1 MEDTEN
7 LNMFPNQGDRDDSFF
22 QGQMEVINGRA
33 WYRPA
38 TVSLEDLKLPCL
50 RSTREIYFY
59 GPKNRIAPCGVNEG
73 FDANNIDAM
82 YDCVNDVNNG
92 IKRKECNH
100 CWNDETHGTMSMRQ
114 KGNIGWSIPRHGN
127 SHTEFTLSNECP
139 AACIYCNST
148 YSSTWKQQILNS
160 KAKVPEE
167 LLTRNPLDI
176 PDVASKQ
183 SIDIFKNVVKYI
195 GEHPE
200 KLACVGLNGG
210 EPLLWLEKD
219 DNLYDILT
227 TFFDANQMW
236 NRSFRYDI
244 ITSLNVST
252 EECKKLI
259 AYCNSYKKKFPSFFP
274 VFQVSFE
281 STGPL
286 FNYVRYGNSW
296 DTFHKNLCLILSET
310 DYIVEIKA
318 MFNNVMTPGMTD
330 FINYV
335 NMLSKTYRPI
345 MVSQSIAS
353 ARPLGFNYLDESF
366 YQFIDNALSYIE
378 KNKMYL
384 TNVGSM
390 KAREGLIGTLQYIK
404 DIINTDTDKNRK
416 IEAIEFF
423 NWLKE
428 ERGQDLKEVNVH
440 LYDFLHKN
448 I

>member
-1 MEDTEN
+1 
-7 LNMFPNQGDRDDSFF
+7 
-22 QGQMEVINGRA
+22 
-33 WYRPA
+33 
-38 TVSLEDLKLPCL
+38 
-50 RSTREIYFY
+50 
-59 GPKNRIAPCGVNEG
+59 
-73 FDANNIDAM
+73 
-82 YDCVNDVNNG
+82 
-92 IKRKECNH
+92 
-100 CWNDETHGTMSMRQ
+100 
-114 KGNIGWSIPRHGN
+114 
-127 SHTEFTLSNECP
+127 
-139 AACIYCNST
+139 
-148 YSSTWKQQILNS
+148 
-160 KAKVPEE
+160 
-167 LLTRNPLDI
+167 
-176 PDVASKQ
+176 
-183 SIDIFKNVVKYI
+183 
-195 GEHPE
+195 
-200 KLACVGLNGG
+200 
-210 EPLLWLEKD
+210 
-219 DNLYDILT
+219 
-227 TFFDANQMW
+227 
-236 NRSFRYDI
+236 
-244 ITSLNVST
+244 
-252 EECKKLI
+252 
-259 AYCNSYKKKFPSFFP
+259 
-274 VFQVSFE
+274 FE

-286 FNYVRYGNSW
+286 FDYVRYGNSW

-318 MFNNVMTPGMTD
+318 MFNNVMIPGMTE

-345 MVSQSIAS
+345 MTSQSIAS

-390 KAREGLIGTLQYIK
+390 EAREGLIGTLLYIK